1 MSVFLRPL
9 MCLVIAGA
17 VLNNTALA
25 GDTVSLSVTGNVLAA
40 PCDIRSDSVTKTVDL
55 GDGAPVQAGLLQTP
69 GSATKWIPF
78 TLGLVN
84 CPAGTT
90 KATIEFSGKPDAV
103 NPEDLYENTGTAGNI
118 AIQLQ
123 GAGGEPFGNGKR
135 FTGDIA
141 AGSYTYNLRARV
153 YSETGK
159 VTAGT
164 IRAAVTTTFTYQ

>member
-1 MSVFLRPL
+1 MSAFLRPL
-9 MCLVIAGA
+9 MCLVITCA

-84 CPAGTT
+84 CPGGTT

-123 GAGGEPFGNGKR
+123 GAGESR
-135 FTGDIA
+135 
-141 AGSYTYNLRARV
+141 
-153 YSETGK
+153 SET
-159 VTAGT
+159 VNVSPGT
-164 IRAAVTTTFTYQ
+164 LRPEAIRIISGPGFILKPAK